1 VAGGE
6 DMSDHPIAF
15 NFAAALEGE
24 TDHPLIYTD
33 NRLVGGNP
41 DQLDGYW
48 DTKEEAIVNFAVQLS
63 EMAHAAQ
70 GHHLFVRRAPE
81 LVQAN
86 QFEDGTKWRMVGR
99 FSIAKIKEKE

>member
-1 VAGGE
+1 VT
-6 DMSDHPIAF
+6 DHPIAF
-15 NFAAALEGE
+15 NLAAALEGAA
-24 TDHPLIYTD
+24 DHPLTYTD
-33 NRLVGGNP
+33 HRLVGANP

-48 DTKEEAIVNFAVQLS
+48 DTEEEAFVNFAVQFS

-86 QFEDGTKWRMVGR
+86 QFEGGTKWRMIGR
-99 FSIAKIKEKE
+99 FSIAKLKEKNT